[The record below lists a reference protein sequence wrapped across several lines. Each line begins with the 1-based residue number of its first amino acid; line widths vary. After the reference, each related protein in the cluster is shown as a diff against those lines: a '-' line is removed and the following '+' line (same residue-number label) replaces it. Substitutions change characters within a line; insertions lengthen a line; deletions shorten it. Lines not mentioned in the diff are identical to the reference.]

1 MGKRKRTK
9 GQTTIYKTTKDR
21 LTRASLE
28 TMGELMCSGRVRCP
42 CSTSH
47 VTLGTNPVIS
57 HERGKDRELEHIRG
71 HLWHICF
78 VAINQIM
85 VATVKL
91 EKPLYE
97 VCIVQIK
104 EQVGVKK
111 NTVCSHMYAGCLL
124 KNTSTNSKYV
134 VNQKLEHFDD
144 INITIGLEPNIKIT
158 LFYFSG
164 RHTSSRYTPILKL
177 K

>member
-1 MGKRKRTK
+1 
-9 GQTTIYKTTKDR
+9 
-21 LTRASLE
+21 
-28 TMGELMCSGRVRCP
+28 
-42 CSTSH
+42 
-47 VTLGTNPVIS
+47 
-57 HERGKDRELEHIRG
+57 
-71 HLWHICF
+71 
-78 VAINQIM
+78 M

-111 NTVCSHMYAGCLL
+111 NTVCSHMCAGCLL
-124 KNTSTNSKYV
+124 KNTPTNSKYV

-164 RHTSSRYTPILKL
+164 RHISSRYTPILKL